1 MNRVLQIYR
10 EYPRTCWMMI
20 LVNFVDRIFNQEL
33 GSFLIDTR

>member
-10 EYPRTCWMMI
+10 EYPRTFWMMI